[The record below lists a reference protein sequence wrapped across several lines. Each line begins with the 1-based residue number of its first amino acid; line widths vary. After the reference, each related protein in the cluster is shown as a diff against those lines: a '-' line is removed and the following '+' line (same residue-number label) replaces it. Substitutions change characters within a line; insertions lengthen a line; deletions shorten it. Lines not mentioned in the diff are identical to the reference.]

1 MKKLATTVALT
12 ALFSTM
18 MVYDANAGIL
28 SRNNTIT
35 AANLQAAFG
44 GNIAIAKNWKTTE
57 SKILYD
63 VFCTAKKAFTKKLP
77 TISKTKAEKT
87 FNELLSLLEKALID
101 IYQCENEKTLTKKTT
116 NLVSYWTQKY
126 DTVGSINSV
135 QKLPDYDLETFS
147 DLSELLNQD
156 KFAVFK
162 ETFLNL
168 NLPDQFWTKS
178 GTPVVEGAKK
188 TFGIILILQCLMG
201 KDDPRAVVATSS
213 NFTPE
218 YTAETV
224 TSSSSSSEEGNWMF
238 NGNSSTTPNNTTTA
252 PVTFQGT
259 PATAV
264 NLNETQTTDLAA
276 QQAAAAEAAKKQAEE
291 QAAQQL
297 AAQQQQVLQQMKAAV
312 TTAIQQATTAKNTAT
327 TALAQATAARQAV
340 ATRRTVQQIAPARQT
355 AQSAVAVAQ
364 QAVANIKNYI
374 AMIQQQVTIVTT
386 LAQQITP
393 SADTQQALQQVNTA
407 QQIAQQSLNQA
418 NTALATAQQ
427 ALQQSNQPLSVR

>member
-178 GTPVVEGAKK
+178 GTSVVEGAKK

-238 NGNSSTTPNNTTTA
+238 NGNSSTTSNNTTTA

-259 PATAV
+259 PATTV
-264 NLNETQTTDLAA
+264 NLNETQATALAV

-291 QAAQQL
+291 QAAAQL
-297 AAQQQQVLQQMKAAV
+297 AAQQQQATLLAAQQAAV
-312 TTAIQQATTAKNTAT
+312 QQLIQQATAAVSSVQQIIPQVQNNLASRQYAMAERLAQQAVQQASVAKQFSQQAIQQATASQ
-327 TALAQATAARQAV
+327 QATLIQQAN
-340 ATRRTVQQIAPARQT
+340 ATQQAVQQI
-355 AQSAVAVAQ
+355 V
-364 QAVANIKNYI
+364 
-374 AMIQQQVTIVTT
+374 
-386 LAQQITP
+386 
-393 SADTQQALQQVNTA
+393 
-407 QQIAQQSLNQA
+407 QQSTSLQA
-418 NTALATAQQ
+418 SVTQTISQLRGSYLRAYQLQKQQ
-427 ALQQSNQPLSVR
+427 LR

>member
-178 GTPVVEGAKK
+178 GTSVVEGAKK

-238 NGNSSTTPNNTTTA
+238 NGNSSTTSNNTTTA

-259 PATAV
+259 PATTV
-264 NLNETQTTDLAA
+264 NLNETQATALAV

-291 QAAQQL
+291 QAAAQL
-297 AAQQQQVLQQMKAAV
+297 AAQQQQATLLAAQQAAV
-312 TTAIQQATTAKNTAT
+312 QQLIQQATAAVSSVQQIIPQVQNNLASRQYAMAERLAQQAVQQASVAKQFSQQAIQQATASQ
-327 TALAQATAARQAV
+327 QATLIQQAN
-340 ATRRTVQQIAPARQT
+340 ATQQAVQQI
-355 AQSAVAVAQ
+355 VQ
-364 QAVANIKNYI
+364 QATSLQASVTQTISQLRGSYLRAYQLQK
-374 AMIQQQVTIVTT
+374 QQ
-386 LAQQITP
+386 L
-393 SADTQQALQQVNTA
+393 
-407 QQIAQQSLNQA
+407 
-418 NTALATAQQ
+418 
-427 ALQQSNQPLSVR
+427 R

>member
-63 VFCTAKKAFTKKLP
+63 IFCTAKKAFTKKLS
-77 TISKTKAEKT
+77 TFSKTKAEKT

-135 QKLPDYDLETFS
+135 QNLPNYDLETFS
-147 DLSELLNQD
+147 NLSELLNQD

-201 KDDPRAVVATSS
+201 KDDPRATVATSS

-218 YTAETV
+218 YSSTGTAP
-224 TSSSSSSEEGNWMF
+224 SSSSSSEEGNWMF

-297 AAQQQQVLQQMKAAV
+297 AAQQQQQATILAAQQAAV
-312 TTAIQQATTAKNTAT
+312 QQLIQQATAAVSNVKQIIPQVQNNLASRQYAMAERLAQQAVQQASVAQQFSQQAIQQATASQ
-327 TALAQATAARQAV
+327 QATLIQQANATHQAV
-340 ATRRTVQQIAPARQT
+340 
-355 AQSAVAVAQ
+355 
-364 QAVANIKNYI
+364 
-374 AMIQQQVTIVTT
+374 
-386 LAQQITP
+386 
-393 SADTQQALQQVNTA
+393 
-407 QQIAQQSLNQA
+407 QQIAQQAASLQA
-418 NTALATAQQ
+418 SVTQTISQLRGSYLRAYQLQKQQ
-427 ALQQSNQPLSVR
+427 LR

>member
-201 KDDPRAVVATSS
+201 KDDPRATVATSS

-218 YTAETV
+218 YSSTGTAP
-224 TSSSSSSEEGNWMF
+224 SSSSSSEEGNWMF

-259 PATAV
+259 PATTV

-297 AAQQQQVLQQMKAAV
+297 AAQQQQQATILAAQQAAV
-312 TTAIQQATTAKNTAT
+312 QQLIQQATAAVSNVKQIIPQVQNNLASRQYAMAERLAQQAVQQASVAQQFSQQAIQQATASQ
-327 TALAQATAARQAV
+327 QATLIQQANATHQAV
-340 ATRRTVQQIAPARQT
+340 
-355 AQSAVAVAQ
+355 
-364 QAVANIKNYI
+364 
-374 AMIQQQVTIVTT
+374 
-386 LAQQITP
+386 
-393 SADTQQALQQVNTA
+393 
-407 QQIAQQSLNQA
+407 QQIAQQAASLQA
-418 NTALATAQQ
+418 SVTQTISQLRGSYLRAYQLQKQQ
-427 ALQQSNQPLSVR
+427 LR

>member
-178 GTPVVEGAKK
+178 GTSVVEGAKK

-238 NGNSSTTPNNTTTA
+238 NGNSSTTSNNTTTA

-259 PATAV
+259 PATTV
-264 NLNETQTTDLAA
+264 NLNETQATALAV

-291 QAAQQL
+291 QAAAQL
-297 AAQQQQVLQQMKAAV
+297 AAQQQQATLLAAQQAAV
-312 TTAIQQATTAKNTAT
+312 QQLIQQATAAVSSVQQIIPQVQNNLASRQYAMAERLAQQAVQQASVAKQFSQQAIQQATASQ
-327 TALAQATAARQAV
+327 QATLIQQAN
-340 ATRRTVQQIAPARQT
+340 AT
-355 AQSAVAVAQ
+355 Q
-364 QAVANIKNYI
+364 QAV
-374 AMIQQQVTIVTT
+374 
-386 LAQQITP
+386 
-393 SADTQQALQQVNTA
+393 
-407 QQIAQQSLNQA
+407 QQIAQQAASLQA
-418 NTALATAQQ
+418 SVTQTISQLRGSYLRAYQLQKQQ
-427 ALQQSNQPLSVR
+427 LR

>member
-238 NGNSSTTPNNTTTA
+238 NGNSSTTSNNTTTA

-259 PATAV
+259 PATTV
-264 NLNETQTTDLAA
+264 NLNETQATALAV

-291 QAAQQL
+291 QAAAQL
-297 AAQQQQVLQQMKAAV
+297 AAQQQQATLLAAQQAAV
-312 TTAIQQATTAKNTAT
+312 QQLIQQATAAVSSVQQIIPQVQNNLASRQYAMAERLAQQAVQQASVAKQFSQQAIQQATASQ
-327 TALAQATAARQAV
+327 QATLIQQAN
-340 ATRRTVQQIAPARQT
+340 ATQQAVQQI
-355 AQSAVAVAQ
+355 VQ
-364 QAVANIKNYI
+364 QATSLQASVTQTISQLRGSYLRAYQLQK
-374 AMIQQQVTIVTT
+374 QQ
-386 LAQQITP
+386 L
-393 SADTQQALQQVNTA
+393 
-407 QQIAQQSLNQA
+407 
-418 NTALATAQQ
+418 
-427 ALQQSNQPLSVR
+427 R